1 MGILLVFAF
10 LAGVVTV
17 LSPCILPVLP
27 IVLANTA
34 AEGRR
39 RPLGVIAGFTASF
52 SVLTL
57 TLATL
62 VRSLGLDPEL
72 PRTAAA
78 VLIVGF
84 AAVLLVPPL
93 KDRFM
98 LAAGSFASAFGRR
111 TSVPAAAASG
121 RRPSGF
127 SSGFLTGLGL
137 GAVWTPCVGPIMASV
152 ITAAVVQTVDY
163 AAVGITAAYA
173 AGTSLPLF
181 AVMRGGRALINRRPA
196 LMKRLPAIQ
205 RVFAVLMLLTGVSL
219 LAGWDRSFQGYLLTA
234 FPGYGSG
241 LTALEDN
248 AAVKEALE
256 RRAEAASER
265 AGTAPSGTSASAGI
279 EARKID
285 FSGPDPLSRSSG
297 PWHNSPPLTL
307 AGLKGKVVLVDF
319 WTYSCVNCQRTIPY
333 VAAWHE
339 RYRDAGL
346 VVVGVHS
353 PEFAF
358 ERDSGNLKAA
368 MAELGVSWPV
378 VQDNDFGIWSAFSN
392 RYWPAK
398 YLFGRDGK
406 LVYTHYGEGAYEE
419 TERMIQG
426 QLGLPD
432 LGRAAA
438 SIEPEKTAA
447 GRNPETYLGSDRAE
461 FQAAQGR
468 DAGGRYI
475 APAAPGRYQ
484 WALTGAWRQ
493 EAEYVEAAAGAALSL
508 DFYARRVLLVVE
520 PVGAAGTTLRVS
532 VDGTP
537 TETRDVE
544 AGALRP
550 AESRLYELFS
560 AEAPRKGI
568 LKIEADGPVRF
579 FAFTFS

>member
-1 MGILLVFAF
+1 MGVLLGFAF
-10 LAGVVTV
+10 LAGIVTV

-57 TLATL
+57 SLATL
-62 VRSLGLDPEL
+62 VRALGLDPEL

-93 KDRFM
+93 KDRFT
-98 LAAGSFASAFGRR
+98 LAAGRFTSAFGRR
-111 TSVPAAAASG
+111 TSVPAAAADR

-127 SSGFLTGLGL
+127 WSGFLTGLGL

-205 RVFAVLMLLTGVSL
+205 RIFAVLMLLTGVSL
-219 LAGWDRSFQGYLLTA
+219 LAGWDRSFQSYLLAA

-248 AAVKEALE
+248 EAVKAALE
-256 RRAEAASER
+256 SR
-265 AGTAPSGTSASAGI
+265 ASALAGESPAGAPAAQGT

-285 FSGPDPLSRSSG
+285 FTGPDPLSRSSG

-333 VAAWHE
+333 LAAWHG

-346 VVVGVHS
+346 AVVGVHS
-353 PEFAF
+353 PEFVF
-358 ERDSGNLKAA
+358 ERDSANLKAA

-378 VQDNDFGIWSAFSN
+378 VQDNDFGIWRAFSN

-398 YLFGRDGK
+398 YLFDRSGK

-426 QLGLPD
+426 LLGLPD

-438 SIEPEKTAA
+438 AIEPEATVG
-447 GRNPETYLGSDRAE
+447 GRNSETYLGSERAE
-461 FQAAQGR
+461 LQAEQEKDAAGR
-468 DAGGRYI
+468 FA
-475 APAAPGRYQ
+475 APAALGRFQ
-484 WALTGAWRQ
+484 WALEGRWRQ
-493 EAEYVEAAAGAALSL
+493 EAEYIEADSGSILSL
-508 DFYARRVLLVVE
+508 DFYARRVLLVIE
-520 PVGAAGTTLRVS
+520 PVGTAGASLRVS
-532 VDGTP
+532 VDGAP
-537 TETRDVE
+537 TESADVR
-544 AGALRP
+544 AGVLRP

-560 AEAPRKGI
+560 AESAQKGI
-568 LKIEADGPVRF
+568 LKIEADGPVRL